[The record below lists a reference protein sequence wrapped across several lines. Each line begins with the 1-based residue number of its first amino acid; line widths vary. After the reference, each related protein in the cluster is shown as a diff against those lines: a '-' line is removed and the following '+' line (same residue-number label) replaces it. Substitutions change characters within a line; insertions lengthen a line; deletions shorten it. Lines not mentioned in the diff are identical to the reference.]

1 MTLQHGKDS
10 LLLNDRGLLK
20 TVSINATEQIQV
32 QVEVIETLDFLI
44 PVGFNVDVV
53 DFRSGIYKPSELDFT
68 EQDNKSTKPLLT
80 VISHD

>member
-10 LLLNDRGLLK
+10 LLLNDGGLFK
-20 TVSINATEQIQV
+20 TVGVNATEQIQV

-53 DFRSGIYKPSELDFT
+53 DFRSSIYNLSELRFAG
-68 EQDNKSTKPLLT
+68 
-80 VISHD
+80 